1 MANLARIDERIA
13 AQHLLRH
20 PFYLAWTAGTLPRES
35 LLEYA
40 RQYFAFES
48 NLPRYLTALHARSE
62 NPRVRAALLANA
74 WDEEHGERNHAELWL
89 RFAAALGLS
98 RREVENATRSDAT
111 RSLVDTYWAAAS
123 EAPVLAGVAALY
135 AYESQLP
142 AVSESKM
149 AGLERHYGVAGE
161 AVTFFSVHRAID
173 VHHAA
178 EEREILED
186 ARADD
191 EATLEWTARALD
203 AWWNFLSSFPMPLPP
218 SRPEASRAE
227 RSAASSRAKGR
238 SLPEDGP
245 PQRRVRLAP
254 RPRES

>member
-1 MANLARIDERIA
+1 MANLAPIDQRIA
-13 AQHLLRH
+13 AKHLLRH

-62 NPRVRAALLANA
+62 SPRVRAALLANA
-74 WDEEHGERNHAELWL
+74 WDEAQGEKNHAELWL
-89 RFAAALGLS
+89 RFAEALGLS
-98 RREVENATRSDAT
+98 RGEVENATPSEAT

-123 EAPVLAGVAALY
+123 DAPVEGGVAALY

-149 AGLERHYGVAGE
+149 EGLERHYGVAGD
-161 AVTFFSVHRAID
+161 AVAFFQVHRAID

-178 EEREILED
+178 AEREILEGSG
-186 ARADD
+186 ADD
-191 EATLEWTARALD
+191 QAALEWTGRALD
-203 AWWNFLSSFPMPLPP
+203 AWWNFLGSFPAGDP
-218 SRPEASRAE
+218 SR
-227 RSAASSRAKGR
+227 
-238 SLPEDGP
+238 
-245 PQRRVRLAP
+245 AP
-254 RPRES
+254 GA

>member
-35 LLEYA
+35 LLAYA

-74 WDEEHGERNHAELWL
+74 WDEERGENNHAELWL
-89 RFAAALGLS
+89 RFAEALGVS
-98 RREVENATRSDAT
+98 RSEVENATRSDAT

-123 EAPVLAGVAALY
+123 EAPVEAGVAALY

-149 AGLERHYGVAGE
+149 AGLERHYGVANE
-161 AVTFFSVHRAID
+161 AVAFFDVHRAID
-173 VHHAA
+173 LHHAA
-178 EEREILED
+178 AEGEILKD
-186 ARADD
+186 AGVAD
-191 EATLEWTARALD
+191 EVTLEWTGRALD
-203 AWWNFLSSFPMPLPP
+203 AWWNFLDPFPT
-218 SRPEASRAE
+218 SNRP
-227 RSAASSRAKGR
+227 AA
-238 SLPEDGP
+238 
-245 PQRRVRLAP
+245 
-254 RPRES
+254 